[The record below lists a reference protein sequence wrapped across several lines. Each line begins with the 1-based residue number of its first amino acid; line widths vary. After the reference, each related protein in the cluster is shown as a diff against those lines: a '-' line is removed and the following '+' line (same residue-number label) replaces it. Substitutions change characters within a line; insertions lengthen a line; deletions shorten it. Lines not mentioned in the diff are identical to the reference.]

1 MSQGRCIKKDK
12 SRAAPAA
19 GRPVSNLGALDDRLG
34 YFVRRLQVWIF
45 QDFIRRLSPI
55 DINPAQFSVL
65 VIVNANSGLS
75 QAQLSNTLGIE
86 RARLVRVL
94 HRLEERGL
102 VRRLPSSTDGRRH
115 ALQITKRGQILLAR
129 AEALALEHEAV
140 LRRKLGGERHKSMLE
155 ALRDL
160 YRPGSASL
168 DDGLQ
173 HRLAKRSQGL
183 ALKNGSD
190 G

>member
-1 MSQGRCIKKDK
+1 MSQGRHIKKDR
-12 SRAAPAA
+12 SAPAA

-75 QAQLSNTLGIE
+75 QAQLSNALDIE

-115 ALQITKRGQILLAR
+115 ALQLTKRGQTILAR
-129 AEALALEHEAV
+129 AEILALEHEAA
-140 LRRKLGGERHKSMLE
+140 LRQKLGRQRHQSILE
-155 ALRDL
+155 ALREL
-160 YRPGSASL
+160 YRPRSASL

-173 HRLAKRSQGL
+173 PSLAKKLQSL
-183 ALKNGSD
+183 TCKSD
-190 G
+190 HMYDG